1 MNTGPEHPGDVNR
14 VQKINK
20 DNQTAGMVSVYTHKA
35 RGHIF
40 KDDMERHYNDTADA
54 YTPLQSINHFI
65 VCNNLNLNS
74 N

>member
-65 VCNNLNLNS
+65 VC
-74 N
+74 